1 MKPETETLIRNVVS
15 LDPEIS
21 RENAEKALDIMRGK
35 VCSDCDLVHVLR
47 FNDVCD
53 MLHIHRRTLEYYISR
68 GHFDKV
74 YGRGERAIGVTRD
87 SFLRFTTQ
95 RRVVHVQP
103 RKSGGAETTVTHGR
117 GVHEHERRHMNK
129 STKGKHR

>member
-1 MKPETETLIRNVVS
+1 MKPETEALIRNVVAF
-15 LDPEIS
+15 DGEITAH
-21 RENAEKALDIMRGK
+21 NLNKAIEILRGK
-35 VCSDCDLVHVLR
+35 VEPDADLVHVIR

-87 SFLRFTTQ
+87 SFVRFTTQ
-95 RRVVHVQP
+95 RKIVHIDP
-103 RKSGGAETTVTHGR
+103 HKNADAKITVSFGR
-117 GVHEHERRHMNK
+117 GVHEHERRNMPK
-129 STKGKHR
+129 KHIESA